1 MLAVIRGALW
11 YDSRA
16 AVRSAARSSLHRVF
30 TRVELTVARHERPK
44 DLWRELAQQVLDS
57 GGFRPQKSGG
67 ASITR
72 RTSMGTLTKSTM
84 REAMAI
90 ARASSSTSTIQ

>member
-16 AVRSAARSSLHRVF
+16 AVRSPASSNLHRVF
-30 TRVELTVARHERPK
+30 TRELTVARHERPK